1 MIINKPKFWDKK
13 IGLISIFLFP
23 LSLIFT
29 FLIFV
34 KKKITKKRSFK
45 IPIICVG
52 NIYVGGTG
60 KTPTSIFLAKEIEK
74 FGKKVAIL
82 RKYYKEHIDE
92 HELIKKNFQN
102 LILNEDRLEG
112 LSDVEKSN
120 FDIVI
125 LDDGFQ
131 DYRIKK
137 NLNIICFNNNQ
148 LIGNGLVLPSGPLR
162 ENLSA
167 LKDAD
172 IVIINGDE
180 ESSFKEKILDINKKL
195 KIFYSRYRPINIDR
209 FRGKK
214 LFAIAA
220 IGNPNNFFQLLVQN
234 NLNVEKKLSFPD
246 HYKFSKNE
254 IQKLV
259 EEAKKTNYEIIMT
272 EKDYLRVKDFK
283 IENLNYLKV
292 MLEINKQDELLAT
305 IKELY
310 D

>member
-1 MIINKPKFWDKK
+1 MILNKPKFWDKK

-23 LSLIFT
+23 LSLIFI

-82 RKYYKEHIDE
+82 RKYYKEHKDE
-92 HELIKKNFQN
+92 HELIKKKFQN
-102 LILNEDRLEG
+102 LMLYEDRLEG

-137 NLNIICFNNNQ
+137 NLNIICFNRNQ

-162 ENLSA
+162 ESLSA

-220 IGNPNNFFQLLVQN
+220 IGNPDNFFQLLVQN

-259 EEAKKTNYEIIMT
+259 EEAKRTNYEIIMT

-292 MLEINKQDELLAT
+292 MLEINKQDELLAN

>member
-131 DYRIKK
+131 DYKIKK
-137 NLNIICFNNNQ
+137 DLNIICFNRNQ
-148 LIGNGLVLPSGPLR
+148 LIGNGLVMPSGPLR

-209 FRGKK
+209 FRDKK
-214 LFAIAA
+214 LFAFAA
-220 IGNPNNFFQLLVQN
+220 IGNPDNFFN
-234 NLNVEKKLSFPD
+234 C
-246 HYKFSKNE
+246 
-254 IQKLV
+254 
-259 EEAKKTNYEIIMT
+259 
-272 EKDYLRVKDFK
+272 
-283 IENLNYLKV
+283 
-292 MLEINKQDELLAT
+292 
-305 IKELY
+305 
-310 D
+310 

>member
-23 LSLIFT
+23 LSLIFI

-34 KKKITKKRSFK
+34 KKKITKKRAFK

-137 NLNIICFNNNQ
+137 NLNIICFNSNQ
-148 LIGNGLVLPSGPLR
+148 LIGNGLVMPSGPLR

-167 LKDAD
+167 LKMQ
-172 IVIINGDE
+172 
-180 ESSFKEKILDINKKL
+180 IL
-195 KIFYSRYRPINIDR
+195 
-209 FRGKK
+209 
-214 LFAIAA
+214 
-220 IGNPNNFFQLLVQN
+220 
-234 NLNVEKKLSFPD
+234 
-246 HYKFSKNE
+246 
-254 IQKLV
+254 
-259 EEAKKTNYEIIMT
+259 
-272 EKDYLRVKDFK
+272 
-283 IENLNYLKV
+283 
-292 MLEINKQDELLAT
+292 
-305 IKELY
+305 
-310 D
+310 

>member
-209 FRGKK
+209 FRDKK

-220 IGNPNNFFQLLVQN
+220 IGNPDNFFQLLVQN

-259 EEAKKTNYEIIMT
+259 EEAKRTNYEIIMT

>member
-1 MIINKPKFWDKK
+1 MILNKPKFWDKK

-34 KKKITKKRSFK
+34 KKKITKERSFK

-60 KTPTSIFLAKEIEK
+60 KTPTSIFLANEIKK

-82 RKYYKEHIDE
+82 RKYYKEHKDE
-92 HELIKKNFQN
+92 HELIKKKFQN
-102 LILNEDRLEG
+102 LLLYEDRLEG

-137 NLNIICFNNNQ
+137 NLNIICFNHNQ

-172 IVIINGDE
+172 IVIINGAE
-180 ESSFKEKILDINKKL
+180 ESSFKEKILNINKKL

-209 FRGKK
+209 FRDKK

-220 IGNPNNFFQLLVQN
+220 IGNPDNFFQLLVQN

-254 IQKLV
+254 ILNLV
-259 EEAKKTNYEIIMT
+259 EEAKRANYEIIMT

-292 MLEINKQDELLAT
+292 MLEINNQDELLAK

>member
-209 FRGKK
+209 FRDKK

-220 IGNPNNFFQLLVQN
+220 IGNPDNFFQLLVQN

-259 EEAKKTNYEIIMT
+259 EEAKRTNYEIIMT

-292 MLEINKQDELLAT
+292 MLEINKQDELLAK

>member
-13 IGLISIFLFP
+13 IGLISIFLYP
-23 LSLIFT
+23 LSLLFT

-34 KKKITKKRSFK
+34 KKKITTKRSFK

-137 NLNIICFNNNQ
+137 NLNIICFNRNQ
-148 LIGNGLVLPSGPLR
+148 LIGNGLVMPSGPLR

-209 FRGKK
+209 FRDKK

-220 IGNPNNFFQLLVQN
+220 IGNPDNFFQLLVQN

-272 EKDYLRVKDFK
+272 EKDYFKVKDFK

-292 MLEINKQDELLAT
+292 MLEINKQDELLAK

>member
-209 FRGKK
+209 FRDKK

-220 IGNPNNFFQLLVQN
+220 IGNPDNFFQLLVQN

>member
-23 LSLIFT
+23 LSLIFI

-137 NLNIICFNNNQ
+137 NLNIICFNRNQ
-148 LIGNGLVLPSGPLR
+148 LIGNGLVMPSGPLR

-220 IGNPNNFFQLLVQN
+220 IGNPDNFFQLLVQN

-259 EEAKKTNYEIIMT
+259 EEAKRTNYEIIMT

>member
-23 LSLIFT
+23 LSLIFI

-137 NLNIICFNNNQ
+137 NLNIICFNRNQ
-148 LIGNGLVLPSGPLR
+148 LIGNGLVMPSGPLR

-209 FRGKK
+209 FRDKK

-220 IGNPNNFFQLLVQN
+220 IGNPDNFFQLLVQN

-259 EEAKKTNYEIIMT
+259 EEAKRTNYEIIMT